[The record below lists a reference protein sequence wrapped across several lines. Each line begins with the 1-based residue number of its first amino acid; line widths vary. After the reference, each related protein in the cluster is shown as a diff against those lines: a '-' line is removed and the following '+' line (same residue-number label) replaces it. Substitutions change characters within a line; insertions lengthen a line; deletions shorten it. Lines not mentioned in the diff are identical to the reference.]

1 MKCKIKF
8 KISIKIK
15 KAGVNSNIL
24 LSLMWLESENVY
36 RRVLRKRVKDK
47 MKWIKDTWMTEN
59 TYMESSTMGSF
70 KYIYILKLLF
80 KNILMNYN

>member
-15 KAGVNSNIL
+15 KAGVTSNIL

-47 MKWIKDTWMTEN
+47 MKRIKDTWMIEN
-59 TYMESSTMGSF
+59 TYMGSSTMGSF
-70 KYIYILKLLF
+70 KYIYIL
-80 KNILMNYN
+80 NIYTEVTF